1 VFVGLGLTLNPM
13 YGAAAMSLSS
23 FCVVSNALRLNLFRL
38 RDGRHDR
45 ALHPVVLPDMT
56 AQPGAKVLTM
66 YVSGMM
72 CQHCVATV
80 TKVLKAMDGVTDAVV
95 DLDGQKADVSADK
108 AISAEDFKK
117 VITTAGYT
125 LKNLITPKKEED
137 ETMEKTLKIEGMMC
151 QHCQKHVH
159 DALAAMDGVTAVT
172 VDLEGKKADVTTSK
186 DIPTEDFAKVI
197 ADAGYELVK

>member
-1 VFVGLGLTLNPM
+1 
-13 YGAAAMSLSS
+13 
-23 FCVVSNALRLNLFRL
+23 
-38 RDGRHDR
+38 
-45 ALHPVVLPDMT
+45 
-56 AQPGAKVLTM
+56 
-66 YVSGMM
+66 MM

-117 VITTAGYT
+117 VITTAGYI
-125 LKNLITPKKEED
+125 LKNLITPQKEED

-186 DIPTEDFAKVI
+186 DIPTEAFAKVI